1 VPDPRRVFICY
12 SHADREWKDRL
23 VRHLKVF
30 ERQRELTVW
39 HDDVIEA
46 GADWRA
52 NIERAI
58 DTADVAVFL
67 ISVDSLTSEFIQSVE
82 LAALLERRAQ
92 EGLRLVPVLVRA
104 CAWESIPWL
113 ARLQHRPSGR
123 ALSAGSAH
131 QVDTDL
137 AAIATEIASLA
148 RETKGGAAPD
158 PRLDDLYQ
166 QRDDAIAASDH
177 ARIASLNAQI
187 VAIKREKRAAGQLDA
202 GDFLG
207 DGRYKLLER
216 RGKGGFATVW
226 RAWDTRDKATV
237 AIKVLHADHVQ
248 DRSRRERFFRGAEQ
262 MMRLDHPGV
271 VRVLDRRGVDDGWH
285 YFVMEFIE
293 GEDLDRA
300 VRAGRV
306 NAERGLAIVLDV
318 AEALQFA
325 HERKLVHRDVTP
337 SNILLD
343 RAGRP
348 HLTDFDLVQA
358 ADTTGGTRT
367 SAMGKWVF
375 APPEMMKR
383 PQDADARSDVY
394 SLAMTLAFIY
404 AGGQL
409 DDDVMYEQ
417 EAYLA
422 ALPCEPHVR
431 AALAAAL
438 KRRMNERLASVA
450 EFVQALRTP
459 TPSEVLRAPSLPT
472 PGASGRKPGPT
483 PVRSA
488 KRDADPQPG
497 EVWTEPATGIAFV
510 WIPPGEFRMGNAPG
524 VAVTLPTGFWIGQ
537 HPVTNEAYGRFLA
550 AGHREPES
558 WGNPHF
564 NKPDQPVVGV
574 DFRDALAFCAWAT
587 HAAAFDDEREITLP
601 TEAEW
606 EYVARAA
613 GGDGQLREYPWGH
626 EPPTPERAVFYPSPS
641 TAPVGGRPA
650 GGTPL
655 GVHDLVGNVSE
666 WCLDVW
672 KADPAGEP
680 GPLGWERPKSAAPR
694 AVRGG
699 SWWLSSGSLRAT
711 VRGATEAGHRDENL
725 GFRVVCR
732 GSRQIA

>member
-1 VPDPRRVFICY
+1 MPTPRYTFFIA
-12 SHADREWKDRL
+12 H
-23 VRHLKVF
+23 
-30 ERQRELTVW
+30 
-39 HDDVIEA
+39 A
-46 GADWRA
+46 GADTDHARELHGLLHPAVPCFLDVADLEPGEAWDAALREAQAASRATVVLISPPAARRPHYRDAEIADAIAFWRA
-52 NIERAI
+52 NEATHRVIPVYLDGRPSDPTQVPYGLTNIHDLDAK
-58 DTADVAVFL
+58 ALGFPGLASAL
-67 ISVDSLTSEFIQSVE
+67 RSLASKLDGSIVVTPPTSENR
-82 LAALLERRAQ
+82 LRR
-92 EGLRLVPVLVRA
+92 
-104 CAWESIPWL
+104 
-113 ARLQHRPSGR
+113 
-123 ALSAGSAH
+123 
-131 QVDTDL
+131 
-137 AAIATEIASLA
+137 
-148 RETKGGAAPD
+148 
-158 PRLDDLYQ
+158 LYQ
-166 QRDDAIAASDH
+166 QRAEARAGRDDARLTALDAE
-177 ARIASLNAQI
+177 I
-187 VAIKREKRAAGQLDA
+187 VAIKREQRAAGQLQA

-207 DGRYKLLER
+207 DGRYELLER

-226 RAWDTRDKATV
+226 KAWDDRSQRFV
-237 AIKVLHADHVQ
+237 AVKVLHAEQAD
-248 DRSRRERFFRGAEQ
+248 DRSRRERFFRGARQ
-262 MMRLDHPGV
+262 MAGLDHPGI
-271 VRVLDRRGVDDGWH
+271 VRVLEPHGIDDGWH

-293 GEDLDRA
+293 GEDLDKA
-300 VRAGRV
+300 VRGGRV
-306 NAERGLAIVLDV
+306 GAERGLVIVLEV

-450 EFVQALRTP
+450 EFVRALRTP
-459 TPSEVLRAPSLPT
+459 TPSVAVPAPSAPT
-472 PGASGRKPGPT
+472 PGASGKKAHPAPGG
-483 PVRSA
+483 SA
-488 KRDADPQPG
+488 MRGVGSRPG
-497 EVWTEPATGIAFV
+497 EVWVEPATGIAFV
-510 WIPPGEFRMGNAPG
+510 WIPPGEFRMGVRLG
-524 VAVTLPTGFWIGQ
+524 VPVTLPTGFWIGQ

-550 AGHREPES
+550 AAGRREPES
-558 WGNPHF
+558 WRF